1 MFVFSVLRKPLALF
15 QSVLAGLPMTDG
27 EAGLDSDWTL
37 ALRIGNH
44 HEAFAHITAYRNP
57 DTPTGTE
64 EANKRNTDTVHG
76 HLKKQQLCPQS
87 FSHTHTFTH
96 SPARKQLN

>member
-1 MFVFSVLRKPLALF
+1 MFVFSILRKPLALF

-27 EAGLDSDWTL
+27 EAGFDSDRTL

-44 HEAFAHITAYRNP
+44 HEVFAHITAYRHT

-64 EANKRNTDTVHG
+64 EANKRNTDIV
-76 HLKKQQLCPQS
+76 QS
-87 FSHTHTFTH
+87 SPVH

>member
-1 MFVFSVLRKPLALF
+1 
-15 QSVLAGLPMTDG
+15 MTDG

-44 HEAFAHITAYRNP
+44 HEVFAHITAYRNT

-76 HLKKQQLCPQS
+76 HLKKHS
-87 FSHTHTFTH
+87 AHNNRHSHTV
-96 SPARKQLN
+96 QLENS